1 MNKSQLRQIIK
12 EEIEDILSTTEEP
25 TIPSPPLDEPEKK
38 DHFDPVDMLFHGIEK
53 NIPSEIDMALSNLD
67 MPEEK
72 ERAIIR
78 FVNFIN
84 ADSMDLIRS
93 SNKYK
98 KDEQ

>member
-53 NIPSEIDMALSNLD
+53 NIPSE
-67 MPEEK
+67 
-72 ERAIIR
+72 ERAIVR